1 MAQIPRCYGCSIG
14 WQLQLQKQGEKNG
27 DGGAGCGLT
36 YSHKIIENPSMC
48 GTICTENLLNADKR
62 PQDSERARK
71 TSQNLSKTKEGRK
84 GERK

>member
-1 MAQIPRCYGCSIG
+1 
-14 WQLQLQKQGEKNG
+14 
-27 DGGAGCGLT
+27 
-36 YSHKIIENPSMC
+36 MC